1 MQIWPECF
9 RGGQHDR
16 LRHDWGRL
24 TSLVGGARSQLLL
37 GTDQVS
43 MQQLDLHRMAC
54 PPVMRQCFTGTQAYQ
69 RRARPGDSTGVG
81 GVSHYLSHSRNT
93 DIHYNSEEILL

>member
-1 MQIWPECF
+1 MRIWPECF

-16 LRHDWGRL
+16 LRHDRGRL
-24 TSLVGGARSQLLL
+24 TPLVGGTRSQLLL

-43 MQQLDLHRMAC
+43 MQQLDFDKMAF
-54 PPVMRQCFTGTQAYQ
+54 PRVVRQDFTDTQAYQ

-93 DIHYNSEEILL
+93 DIDQNSEEMLL

>member
-9 RGGQHDR
+9 RGGQHDG
-16 LRHDWGRL
+16 LRHDRGL
-24 TSLVGGARSQLLL
+24 TPLVGGTRSQLLL

-43 MQQLDLHRMAC
+43 MQQLDLYRIAF
-54 PPVMRQCFTGTQAYQ
+54 PPVMRQDFTNTQAYQ

-81 GVSHYLSHSRNT
+81 GVSHYLSHSTNT
-93 DIHYNSEEILL
+93 GVH